1 MDQGIHKTHWG
12 LTWHA
17 GAEVDGHPVWGHG
30 GSDPGVSTDLL
41 LLPHH
46 KLAVIVFANTNGINT
61 GAYVTKL
68 LEVALKQ
75 RGAGHLEPY

>member
-1 MDQGIHKTHWG
+1 MDQGIHTTHWG

-17 GAEVDGHPVWGHG
+17 SAEVDGHPVWGHG
-30 GSDPGVSTDLL
+30 GSDPGVNTDLL

-61 GAYVTKL
+61 GAYAAKL

-75 RGAGHLEPY
+75 RGAGRLKSY